1 VNRLNTHRVAADA
14 TSQCA
19 TCEDFRKLF
28 TEDVH
33 GLHLLSFLLTANHEK
48 AERCFVAGLDACVD
62 GDSVF
67 KGWARPWAQRMIVR
81 NAVQMIAPQ
90 PGAARS
96 TPCTFYSARKA
107 NLDEIALEDGPL
119 ARVLAL
125 NDFERFVYVLSV
137 LEGYPIQD
145 CAALLGTS
153 RQTVGETR
161 VRALQH
167 ITDAERLIAAPMND
181 SSSIDVS

>member
-1 VNRLNTHRVAADA
+1 MNWLNTHRVAADT

-19 TCEDFRKLF
+19 TGEDFCKLF

-33 GLHLLSFLLTANHEK
+33 GLHLLSFLLTADHEK

-67 KGWARPWAQRMIVR
+67 KAWAHPWAKRMIVR
-81 NAVQMIAPQ
+81 NAVQTILPR

-96 TPCTFYSARKA
+96 TAFRSADKSKRA
-107 NLDEIALEDGPL
+107 EIALEHGPF

-125 NDFERFVYVLSV
+125 GDFERFVYVLSV
-137 LEGYPIQD
+137 LEGYRIQD

-153 RQTVGETR
+153 QQIVAETR
-161 VRALQH
+161 VLALKH
-167 ITDAERLIAAPMND
+167 VADSEGMIAVPMND
-181 SSSIDVS
+181 FLKH

>member
-1 VNRLNTHRVAADA
+1 MNWSNTHRVAADTA
-14 TSQCA
+14 SQCA

-33 GLHLLSFLLTANHEK
+33 GLHLLSFLLTGDHEH
-48 AERCFVAGLDACVD
+48 AEQCFVAGLDECVD

-67 KGWARPWAQRMIVR
+67 REWAHPWAKRMIVR
-81 NAVQMIAPQ
+81 NAVQMIAPH

-96 TPCTFYSARKA
+96 TAFRSADKSNPA
-107 NLDEIALEDGPL
+107 EIALEDGPF

-125 NDFERFVYVLSV
+125 DDFERFVYVLSV

-145 CAALLGTS
+145 CAALLGAS
-153 RQTVGETR
+153 QQTVEETR

-167 ITDAERLIAAPMND
+167 IADTERLIAAPMNG
-181 SSSIDVS
+181 SSSMDVS

>member
-1 VNRLNTHRVAADA
+1 VSWLKTHRVAADTA
-14 TSQCA
+14 SQCA

-33 GLHLLSFLLTANHEK
+33 GLHLLSFLLTADHEK
-48 AERCFVAGLDACVD
+48 AERCFVAGLDECVD

-67 KGWARPWAQRMIVR
+67 KEWARPWALRMIVR
-81 NAVQMIAPQ
+81 NAVQMIFPH
-90 PGAARS
+90 PGLARS
-96 TPCTFYSARKA
+96 TPCTFCSAGKA
-107 NLDEIALEDGPL
+107 NLAEIALEDGPF

-125 NDFERFVYVLSV
+125 DDFERFVYVLSV

-153 RQTVGETR
+153 RQRVEETR
-161 VRALQH
+161 VRALEH
-167 ITDAERLIAAPMND
+167 IADAERTIAAPMND
-181 SSSIDVS
+181 SCGIDVS

>member
-1 VNRLNTHRVAADA
+1 VSWLNTHRVATDA

-33 GLHLLSFLLTANHEK
+33 GLHLLSFLLTADHEK
-48 AERCFVAGLDACVD
+48 AERCFVAGLDECVD

-67 KGWARPWAQRMIVR
+67 KEWARPWAQRMIVR
-81 NAVQMIAPQ
+81 NAVQMISPY

-96 TPCTFYSARKA
+96 TACTFCSVGKA
-107 NLDEIALEDGPL
+107 NLAEIALEDGPF

-125 NDFERFVYVLSV
+125 DNFERFVYVLSV

-145 CAALLGTS
+145 CASLLGAS
-153 RQTVGETR
+153 QQAVEETR
-161 VRALQH
+161 VRALQY
-167 ITDAERLIAAPMND
+167 IADTERLIAAPMSG

>member
-1 VNRLNTHRVAADA
+1 VNWLNTHRVAADTA
-14 TSQCA
+14 SQCA
-19 TCEDFRKLF
+19 TCEDFKRLF

-33 GLHLLSFLLTANHEK
+33 GLHLLSFLLTADQEK

-62 GDSVF
+62 VDSVF
-67 KGWARPWAQRMIVR
+67 KEWAHPWAKRMIVR

-96 TPCTFYSARKA
+96 TPCAFCSADSA
-107 NLDEIALEDGPL
+107 NLAEIAFEDGPL

-125 NDFERFVYVLSV
+125 DDFERFVYVLSV

-153 RQTVGETR
+153 RQTVEETR
-161 VRALQH
+161 VRALEH
-167 ITDAERLIAAPMND
+167 IADAERMTAAPIEL
-181 SSSIDVS
+181 SLGQ

>member
-1 VNRLNTHRVAADA
+1 MNWSNTHRVAADTA
-14 TSQCA
+14 SQCA

-33 GLHLLSFLLTANHEK
+33 GLHMLSFLLTADHEK
-48 AERCFVAGLDACVD
+48 AEQCFVAGLDACVD
-62 GDSVF
+62 SDSVF
-67 KGWARPWAQRMIVR
+67 KEWARSWAQRMIVR

-96 TPCTFYSARKA
+96 TPCTLCSADNA
-107 NLDEIALEDGPL
+107 SLAEIALEDGPF

-125 NDFERFVYVLSV
+125 DPFERFVYVLSV

-153 RQTVGETR
+153 RQTVEETR

-167 ITDAERLIAAPMND
+167 IADAERLIAAPMSG

>member
-1 VNRLNTHRVAADA
+1 VNGLNTYRVAADA
-14 TSQCA
+14 TSQFA

-33 GLHLLSFLLTANHEK
+33 GLHLLSFILTADHEK
-48 AERCFVAGLDACVD
+48 AEQCFVAGLDECVD

-67 KGWARPWAQRMIVR
+67 REWAHPWAKRMIVR
-81 NAVQMIAPQ
+81 NAVQMISPH

-96 TPCTFYSARKA
+96 TPCTFCSAGKA
-107 NLDEIALEDGPL
+107 NLAEIALEDDPF

-125 NDFERFVYVLSV
+125 DDLERFVYVLSV

-153 RQTVGETR
+153 QQTIAETR
-161 VRALQH
+161 VLALRH
-167 ITDAERLIAAPMND
+167 IADSEQMTSAPTND
-181 SSSIDVS
+181 SSSIGVS

>member
-1 VNRLNTHRVAADA
+1 VNWLNTSTVAAGTA
-14 TSQCA
+14 SQPA

-33 GLHLLSFLLTANHEK
+33 GLHLLSFLLTADHEK
-48 AERCFVAGLDACVD
+48 AERCFVAGLDECVD

-67 KGWARPWAQRMIVR
+67 KEWARPWARRMIVR
-81 NAVQMIAPQ
+81 NALQMISHHPAV
-90 PGAARS
+90 ARS
-96 TPCTFYSARKA
+96 TPCTFRSAGKA
-107 NLDEIALEDGPL
+107 NLAEIALEDGPF
-119 ARVLAL
+119 ARILAL

-153 RQTVGETR
+153 QQTVEETR
-161 VRALQH
+161 VRALKD
-167 ITDAERLIAAPMND
+167 IADAERMTVAPMND
-181 SSSIDVS
+181 STGIDVS

>member
-1 VNRLNTHRVAADA
+1 VNWLKTHRVAADT

-19 TCEDFRKLF
+19 TYEDFRKLF
-28 TEDVH
+28 TEDVR
-33 GLHLLSFLLTANHEK
+33 GLHLLSFLLTADYEK
-48 AERCFVAGLDACVD
+48 AERCFVAGLDECVD

-67 KGWARPWAQRMIVR
+67 KEWARPWALRMIVR
-81 NAVQMIAPQ
+81 NAVQMISPH

-96 TPCTFYSARKA
+96 TPSTFCSAGKA
-107 NLDEIALEDGPL
+107 GLAEIALEDGPF

-125 NDFERFVYVLSV
+125 DDFERFVYVLSV
-137 LEGYPIQD
+137 LEGYPVQD

-153 RQTVGETR
+153 QQTVEETR

-167 ITDAERLIAAPMND
+167 IADTERLIAAPMNG
-181 SSSIDVS
+181 SSSMDVS